1 MCVKSLCKLKRPT
14 YCKISLLV
22 NFTAPLLSSS
32 KAGALGILWCSL
44 IIINGHGKQWQCI
57 KKKCVSK
64 ANVSGTNTC
73 DVHLSRILCAICH
86 LPVFICVRDHN
97 YCYRSFLEPFGGFS
111 FCMNVT
117 EEWFLPA
124 HFSPQ
129 KSNNERATTTNILRQ
144 LLVGPTQ
151 H

>member
-1 MCVKSLCKLKRPT
+1 MCVKSLCKLESPT

-22 NFTAPLLSSS
+22 NFTALLLSSS
-32 KAGALGILWCSL
+32 KAGALGILWWSL
-44 IIINGHGKQWQCI
+44 IIINGHGKRWQCI

-73 DVHLSRILCAICH
+73 GVHLSRILCAICY
-86 LPVFICVRDHN
+86 LPVFICVHDHN

-124 HFSPQ
+124 HVSPP
-129 KSNNERATTTNILRQ
+129 KSNNETATTTNILGQ
-144 LLVGPTQ
+144 LLMGPTQ